1 MDARPLLQALH
12 DLAGVYHDALSCAE
26 ALIGALI
33 SGDPAGVRAAIAAQ
47 TTTLDTITSTEER
60 RRAAEGVFV
69 EALRAECP
77 DALHG
82 PVNSSLLLTLLP
94 PDEADELREV
104 RHDLLATLVRLQSM
118 NRQAALLARGAQS
131 FAARAVAAAA
141 PQAVVYGS
149 RGEPAL
155 ARADGQRSPA
165 RWA

>member
-12 DLAGVYHDALSCAE
+12 DLAGVYHEALSCAE

-33 SGDPAGVRAAIAAQ
+33 AGDPAGVRAAVAAQ
-47 TTTLDTITSTEER
+47 TSTLDTIASAEER
-60 RRAAEGVFV
+60 RRAAERVFV
-69 EALRAECP
+69 DALRAERP
-77 DALHG
+77 GALHG

-94 PDEADELREV
+94 DDEADELRAV
-104 RHDLLATLVRLQSM
+104 RHDLLATLVRLQSL
-118 NRQAALLARGAQS
+118 NRQAALLARGAQA
-131 FAARAVAAAA
+131 FAARAAAVAA

-155 ARADGQRSPA
+155 ARADGSRRPA